1 MKKPAKHSYDGK
13 NIPNGLQPILFP
25 FNVNKLR
32 HMTGFP
38 FVFAVHWL
46 TFAGLF
52 SAEKIT

>member
-1 MKKPAKHSYDGK
+1 MAN
-13 NIPNGLQPILFP
+13 NILNGLQPILFP

-46 TFAGLF
+46 NFAGLF